1 MKKASEIAQLLQ
13 IKSEELN
20 QLYAKHK
27 GDKVDEN
34 GQPIF
39 DMDAK
44 AYQEQM
50 ERNTE
55 LNELGREYEKAQA
68 QEAYLANLG
77 RLDDLGQVDRKAR
90 PAGAPSNGSS
100 NLPAA
105 YTARN
110 QAAEMKS
117 LGEQF
122 TDHLNY
128 KTRQGPKVLI
138 DFDGVDIKTLMST
151 AQGFAPPNNRGP
163 VQVLSAQRRPVVAD
177 LIPSDPTDNSVI
189 KYMEETTFTNSAATV
204 SQGGLKPESAD
215 QWTERTQIVE
225 EIATWIP
232 VTQQQVD
239 DVPQIQGLINNR
251 LTLMLM
257 LTEETQ
263 LLNGTGTSPDLMGFL
278 NKSGVQ
284 SQAKGGDDNQDAI
297 YKAFTLVRYTGFA
310 EPSGVILHPNNWQ
323 AIRLQRTTDGLYIF
337 GDPST
342 PGEERLWGKPV
353 VPTTAITAGTAL
365 TGDFPMYSHIS
376 RRLGIQIDVSNSHD
390 VYFIYNKL
398 AIRIAERLSLEIYR
412 AAAFAK
418 VTSLA

>member
-1 MKKASEIAQLLQ
+1 MKKASEIAALLQ

-20 QLYAKHK
+20 QFYAKHK
-27 GDKVDEN
+27 GEKVDEN

-39 DMDAK
+39 EMDAK

-50 ERNTE
+50 ERNNE

-77 RLDDLGQVDRKAR
+77 RLDDLNQVERKGGR
-90 PAGAPSNGSS
+90 PVPMPAGSVSE
-100 NLPAA
+100 A
-105 YTARN
+105 YSKRN
-110 QAAEMKS
+110 QAADYKS

-122 TDHLNY
+122 TDHIAY

-138 DFDGVDIKTLMST
+138 DFEGVDIKTLMST
-151 AQGFAPPNNRGP
+151 AAGFAPPNNRGP

-189 KYMEETTFTNSAATV
+189 KYMEETTFTNNASTV

-215 QWTERTQIVE
+215 AWTERTQIVE

-257 LTEETQ
+257 LTEESQ
-263 LLNGTGTSPDLMGFL
+263 LLNGQGTSPDLQGFL
-278 NKSGVQ
+278 NKSGIQ
-284 SQAKGGDDNQDAI
+284 TQAKGGDDNQDAI
-297 YKAFTLVRYTGFA
+297 YKAFTLVRWTGFA
-310 EPSGVILHPNNWQ
+310 EPSGVVIHPNNWQ

-337 GDPST
+337 GDPSQ

-353 VPTTAITAGTAL
+353 VPTTAIAAGTCL

-376 RRLGIQIDVSNSHD
+376 RKMGIQIDVSNSHD

-418 VTSLA
+418 CTGLA